1 MATSFAFAFAFASAQ
16 PMPEPA
22 IGLAEPVE
30 VLADTPVAETGATAL
45 DTVIPTP
52 PPGPEV
58 SSPEVA
64 LPDETTPDPT
74 LADPAPADP
83 AAANATPADDLAL
96 DEIKLPSD
104 PLEFFNRPSF
114 AVSMA
119 IDKVLIRPAALAYRA
134 IVPKP
139 ARDGARNVLTNIR
152 EPLVFANDI
161 LQLRP
166 KRAIRTLG
174 RFLINTLI
182 GVGGLFDLAKR
193 KPFNLPHRDNS
204 VGDTLGYYGI
214 GPGPYLYIPV
224 LGPTTFR
231 DLAGQYAD
239 GYSHPRLLGNIV
251 HPNKNTSVLA
261 NRIDFGPLGTPMTI
275 VSGLDQ
281 RERNDDELNAL
292 LNDSIDKY
300 ATFRSSFLQDRQGEI
315 EALKAK
321 DGEAP
326 ATAGMDDPLVDPA
339 AAAPEAPPESAQ

>member
-16 PMPEPA
+16 PLAEPA
-22 IGLAEPVE
+22 IGLAEPVAAMAE
-30 VLADTPVAETGATAL
+30 AETAAPAL
-45 DTVIPTP
+45 GNGLAP
-52 PPGPEV
+52 PPGLDVAP
-58 SSPEVA
+58 PEVA
-64 LPDETTPDPT
+64 PPVEAIPDP
-74 LADPAPADP
+74 LASDP
-83 AAANATPADDLAL
+83 AATASATEDDPAL
-96 DEIKLPSD
+96 DEIELPGD

-134 IVPKP
+134 VVPKP
-139 ARDGARNVLTNIR
+139 ARDGARNVLTNLR

-182 GVGGLFDLAKR
+182 GVGGLFDLARR

-224 LGPTTFR
+224 LGPTTLR
-231 DLAGQYAD
+231 DMAGGYAD

-261 NRIDFGPLGTPMTI
+261 NEIDFGPFGIPMTI

-326 ATAGMDDPLVDPA
+326 ATSGMDDPLVDPA
-339 AAAPEAPPESAQ
+339 APVPDAAREPAQ